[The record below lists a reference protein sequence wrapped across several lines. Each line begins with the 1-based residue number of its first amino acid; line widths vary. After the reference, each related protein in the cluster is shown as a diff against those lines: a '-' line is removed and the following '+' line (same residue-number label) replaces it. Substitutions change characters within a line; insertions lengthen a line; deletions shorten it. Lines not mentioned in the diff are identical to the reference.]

1 MYIYFEYEDDKV
13 LNLFADLNDV
23 MHSKSLLR
31 KTIGVDLARQ
41 IKKRYDQI
49 RAFSS
54 FYSFQ
59 ASGYGKV
66 EALTGDLK
74 GYYSVRLNSNYRL
87 IIKPKSID
95 LNTNSLK
102 ECDTV
107 IIKGVIDYH
116 GRGNNWL
123 IP

>member
-1 MYIYFEYEDDKV
+1 
-13 LNLFADLNDV
+13 LNDV
-23 MHSKSLLR
+23 LHSKGLLC
-31 KTIGVDLARQ
+31 KAIGFDLARQ

-49 RAFSS
+49 RAFNS
-54 FYSFQ
+54 FYGFQ
-59 ASGYGKV
+59 QSGYGRV
-66 EALTGDLK
+66 ESLSGNLK
-74 GYYSVRLNSNYRL
+74 GYYSVRLSSNYRL
-87 IIKPKSID
+87 IIKPKSVD
-95 LNTNSLK
+95 LSAYSLK